1 MPDTEL
7 DLPQIIS
14 LTVHHSPVKQ
24 VSSIVAD
31 GETGAQRGPAQGHTR
46 ASEGQSLQDSRSGVI
61 LSGSAKHAA
70 SNISI
75 LSKFISQAPSG
86 QTKNVSSIIMPKTS
100 IYAVVPRASHRHH
113 CLGPY
118 NWVRQV
124 HASQQI
130 RPSTAKAVK
139 RFACFWL
146 ISRTLSSDILTL
158 LALLPPPALGAG
170 GKFVIKKSHNTFL
183 KKSVLSNNSDFF

>member
-1 MPDTEL
+1 MFLTCPFSSL
-7 DLPQIIS
+7 DS
-14 LTVHHSPVKQ
+14 
-24 VSSIVAD
+24 
-31 GETGAQRGPAQGHTR
+31 ERAQG
-46 ASEGQSLQDSRSGVI
+46 
-61 LSGSAKHAA
+61 KA
-70 SNISI
+70 SNN
-75 LSKFISQAPSG
+75 LWMLRVKFPHWLKNCCRVHQFAQNQKCPSKVKELGWQYIPEKQRRPSTAAYPEDSPAPS
-86 QTKNVSSIIMPKTS
+86 
-100 IYAVVPRASHRHH
+100 SHRHH